1 MKSVVSFASGAL
13 FGLGLCVSEMTHPA
27 KVRAFL
33 DFSGNWDPSLA
44 WVMAAAV
51 ASCALFSWVAR
62 RRGGPLLAARFH
74 LAERTGV
81 DARLLSGAAIF
92 GVGWGLCG
100 ICPGPG
106 IVSLGTG
113 SLWPLVFVAAMA
125 AGTRAEGAFALV
137 LQRSMTRV
145 PSASKM

>member
-1 MKSVVSFASGAL
+1 MKSLISLLSGAL
-13 FGLGLCVSEMTHPA
+13 FGLGLCVSGMTHPA

-33 DFSGNWDPSLA
+33 DFSRDWDPSLA

-51 ASCALFSWVAR
+51 GACAFFSWVAR
-62 RRGGPLLAARFH
+62 RRGAPLLDGHFH

-106 IVSLGTG
+106 IVSLGAG
-113 SLWPLVFVAAMA
+113 NLWPLVFVAAMA
-125 AGTRAEGAFALV
+125 AGARAEGV
-137 LQRSMTRV
+137 LTVFQRSITSV
-145 PSASKM
+145 PSASKT